1 MAIDFEAEGLLK
13 GTRGKAR
20 QARRELL
27 EELADDGVPLEE
39 LRKAV
44 AEDRLALLPVE
55 RLLSGGGE
63 RLTAAEVAE
72 RAEIEIEVVRWLRQ
86 ALGLPLSDG
95 EERVFTEDD
104 VEAAKRIKAQ
114 LEAGLPPEG
123 MLEVSRV
130 LGVSMAQVAAASRT
144 LVGEAVLSP
153 GDTEL
158 DVARRYVE
166 ATQRLR
172 PTIGPMFTYV
182 FEQHLR
188 EQIRQDAIGAAE
200 LRTGKLTG
208 AEEVTVCFADLVGFT
223 KLGESLAPEEL
234 GGVTG
239 RLSELAGD
247 AAEPP
252 VRLVKLIGDAAML
265 VSQDNDAL
273 VAAALRLIEE
283 AESDEDFP
291 LLRAG
296 AARGAALPRGGDW
309 YGRPVNLA
317 SRITGI
323 AYPGSVLASRE
334 VREASGNGY
343 RWSDAGAKRVK
354 GIEGRVSLF
363 RVRRADLDE

>member
-20 QARRELL
+20 QGRRQLL
-27 EELADDGVPLEE
+27 EELAKDGVPLEE

-44 AEDRLALLPVE
+44 EEDRLALLPVE
-55 RLLSGGGE
+55 RLLSGGGD

-72 RAEIEIEVVRWLRQ
+72 RAGIDIDLVRWLRQ
-86 ALGLPLSDG
+86 ALGLPLPDG
-95 EERVFTEDD
+95 EERVFTVDD

-114 LEAGLPPEG
+114 LEAGLPG
-123 MLEVSRV
+123 DGILEVSRV
-130 LGVSMAQVAAASRT
+130 LGISMAQVAAASRT
-144 LVGEAVLSP
+144 LVGEAVLNP

-166 ATQRLR
+166 ASERLQ
-172 PTIGPMFTYV
+172 PTVGPMLTYV

-188 EQIRQDAIGAAE
+188 EQIRQDAISSAE
-200 LRTGKLTG
+200 LHSGRLTG
-208 AEEVTVCFADLVGFT
+208 AQEVTVCFADLVGFT
-223 KLGESLAPEEL
+223 KLGESLPPEEL

-239 RLSELAGD
+239 RLGELAGD

-265 VSQDNDAL
+265 VAQDNDAL

-283 AESDEDFP
+283 AEADEEFP

-296 AARGAALPRGGDW
+296 VARGAALPRGGDW

-323 AYPGSVLASRE
+323 AYPGSVLTSQE
-334 VREASGNGY
+334 VRDASGDVY
-343 RWSDAGAKRVK
+343 RWSEAGAKRVK

-363 RVRRADLDE
+363 RVRRAE